1 MRALLDV
8 NVLIALL
15 DAGHVHHAA
24 ASRWLDG
31 HLSPGQVTADRPDAR
46 AAGWASCPLTQ
57 NGCLRILSNRAYP
70 RPQPVAAVA
79 ARLAEAA
86 ATPHH
91 EFWPDDLSVLEPAR
105 FTHERW
111 LDSRQITDAY
121 LLALAVHRGGVF
133 VTLDHGIDIS
143 LVKGATPRHLVTI

>member
-15 DAGHVHHAA
+15 DAGHVHHAVA
-24 ASRWLDG
+24 TRWLGD
-31 HLSPGQVTADRPDAR
+31 HLSDSAG
-46 AAGWASCPLTQ
+46 AGWASCPLTQ
-57 NGCLRILSNRAYP
+57 NGCLRMLANRAYP

-79 ARLAEAA
+79 TRLAEATT
-86 ATPHH
+86 TPHH
-91 EFWPDDLSVLEPAR
+91 AFWPDDLSVLEPAR

-133 VTLDHGIDIS
+133 VTLDRGIDIS
-143 LVKGATPRHLVTI
+143 LVTGATPRHLVTI

>member
-24 ASRWLDG
+24 AGRWLDS
-31 HLSPGQVTADRPDAR
+31 HLADGP

-79 ARLAEAA
+79 ARRAEAA

-91 EFWPDDLSVLEPAR
+91 AFWPDDLSVLEPAR
-105 FTHERW
+105 FAHDRW

-143 LVKGATPRHLVTI
+143 LVTGATPRHLVTI

>member
-24 ASRWLDG
+24 AGRWLDS
-31 HLSPGQVTADRPDAR
+31 HLADGP

-91 EFWPDDLSVLEPAR
+91 AFWPDDLSVLEPAR
-105 FTHERW
+105 FAHDRW

-143 LVKGATPRHLVTI
+143 LVTGATPRHLVTI

>member
-24 ASRWLDG
+24 AGRWLDS
-31 HLSPGQVTADRPDAR
+31 HLADGP

-70 RPQPVAAVA
+70 RPQPVAAVGARPPA
-79 ARLAEAA
+79 APAPP
-86 ATPHH
+86 PHA
-91 EFWPDDLSVLEPAR
+91 FWPDDLSVLEPAR
-105 FTHERW
+105 FAHDRW

-143 LVKGATPRHLVTI
+143 LVTGATPRHLVTI

>member
-15 DAGHVHHAA
+15 DAGHVHHAVA
-24 ASRWLDG
+24 TRWLGD
-31 HLSPGQVTADRPDAR
+31 HLSDGAG
-46 AAGWASCPLTQ
+46 AGWASCPLTQ
-57 NGCLRILSNRAYP
+57 NGCLRILANRAYP

-79 ARLAEAA
+79 ARLAEATA
-86 ATPHH
+86 
-91 EFWPDDLSVLEPAR
+91 FWPDDLSVLEPSR
-105 FTHERW
+105 FTHDRW

-133 VTLDHGIDIS
+133 VTLDRGIDIS
-143 LVKGATPRHLVTI
+143 LVTGATPRHLVTL